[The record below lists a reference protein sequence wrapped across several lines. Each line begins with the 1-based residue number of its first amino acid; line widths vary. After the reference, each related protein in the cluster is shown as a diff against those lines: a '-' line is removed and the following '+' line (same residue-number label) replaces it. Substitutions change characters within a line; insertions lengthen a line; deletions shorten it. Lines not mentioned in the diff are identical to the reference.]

1 MHSVLKP
8 RTLGVKAYIINT
20 GGNRNSNVHFNILIY
35 ASLRNLASL
44 NCRFFI
50 LYLSGNVPIKSLT
63 YRVNHSFGSYGHWRG
78 VITVSII
85 NTGEVR
91 LTRLI
96 FTKKQDPS
104 LSVSDSYFLLSVEF
118 RLCYE
123 IKTICVF
130 TITGFLLVP
139 FLSGES

>member
-20 GGNRNSNVHFNILIY
+20 GGNGNSNVHFNILIY

-85 NTGEVR
+85 NTEER
-91 LTRLI
+91 
-96 FTKKQDPS
+96 
-104 LSVSDSYFLLSVEF
+104 
-118 RLCYE
+118 
-123 IKTICVF
+123 
-130 TITGFLLVP
+130 
-139 FLSGES
+139 

>member
-20 GGNRNSNVHFNILIY
+20 GGNGNSNVHFNILIY

-63 YRVNHSFGSYGHWRG
+63 YRVNHSFGRY
-78 VITVSII
+78 
-85 NTGEVR
+85 
-91 LTRLI
+91 
-96 FTKKQDPS
+96 
-104 LSVSDSYFLLSVEF
+104 
-118 RLCYE
+118 
-123 IKTICVF
+123 
-130 TITGFLLVP
+130 
-139 FLSGES
+139 